1 MLMRN
6 VSLAR
11 RLFLNILLALTFA
24 FTSNAVLAE
33 STIDPENLPP
43 WLSPELLVHIVA
55 MDLDDSQK
63 EVFRMA
69 LTECLTGMQSIVQRE
84 IRKGGVDIP
93 RRIKRGINREYSML
107 DDRMK
112 ATLAEPQLGS
122 WANYLEGLKA
132 TMAERAG

>member
-63 EVFRMA
+63 EVFRKA

-93 RRIKRGINREYSML
+93 RRIKRGVNREYSML

>member
-11 RLFLNILLALTFA
+11 CLILNIFFALTFA

-112 ATLAEPQLGS
+112 ATLTEPQLGS

>member
-1 MLMRN
+1 MRN

>member
-1 MLMRN
+1 MRN

-63 EVFRMA
+63 EVFRKA

>member
-11 RLFLNILLALTFA
+11 CLILNIFFALTFA

-69 LTECLTGMQSIVQRE
+69 LTECLTGMQSIFQRE

>member
-1 MLMRN
+1 
-6 VSLAR
+6 
-11 RLFLNILLALTFA
+11 
-24 FTSNAVLAE
+24 
-33 STIDPENLPP
+33 
-43 WLSPELLVHIVA
+43 
-55 MDLDDSQK
+55 
-63 EVFRMA
+63 
-69 LTECLTGMQSIVQRE
+69 MQSIVQRE

>member
-6 VSLAR
+6 VSLAS

-63 EVFRMA
+63 EVFRKA

>member
-63 EVFRMA
+63 EVFRKA